1 MRYSLLQKGR
11 LNGCMQLAN
20 LQADTIVFTP
30 IPPPNDMSGAQGSGS
45 SGQSQPPWLGPNPG
59 RTSYANVAAGVAG
72 STQQTASVHLPPAT
86 GQGAYSSIYADQPS
100 RIPLPV
106 PADLDAQGEG
116 GTRIPE
122 SWASGSGRDDLFN
135 TPHYLQQAFNP
146 WGMWLGSPA
155 MSFFRPTYLRGSK
168 YLEDLE
174 ASYNASIAAQQE
186 EPPRPRSG
194 HGSLSKSSSAVS
206 LPKIQASHRGM
217 TYEIIEH
224 QPPVVVEETGPR
236 PLPSRWQDSDKHGS
250 LAIGEDG
257 HQVRYVSPTKSPDHE
272 AAAARTDH
280 PMPPQAGIYYYEVYI
295 ESKGKDGVIGIGF
308 STSKVLLE
316 RLPGW
321 EMESWA
327 YHGDD
332 GKSFCCS
339 PTGKSYGPTFA
350 SGDVVGCGVNFTDR
364 TAFFTKNGV
373 LLGLSTNLQDRI
385 VFDQPSRYRFPGHQ
399 RDGVIPFGWHE
410 ETACTFGSE
419 FWSETL
425 LF

>member
-1 MRYSLLQKGR
+1 
-11 LNGCMQLAN
+11 
-20 LQADTIVFTP
+20 
-30 IPPPNDMSGAQGSGS
+30 
-45 SGQSQPPWLGPNPG
+45 
-59 RTSYANVAAGVAG
+59 
-72 STQQTASVHLPPAT
+72 
-86 GQGAYSSIYADQPS
+86 
-100 RIPLPV
+100 
-106 PADLDAQGEG
+106 
-116 GTRIPE
+116 
-122 SWASGSGRDDLFN
+122 
-135 TPHYLQQAFNP
+135 
-146 WGMWLGSPA
+146 
-155 MSFFRPTYLRGSK
+155 
-168 YLEDLE
+168 
-174 ASYNASIAAQQE
+174 
-186 EPPRPRSG
+186 
-194 HGSLSKSSSAVS
+194 
-206 LPKIQASHRGM
+206 M

-224 QPPVVVEETGPR
+224 QPVVVVEETGPR

-295 ESKGKDGVIGIGF
+295 ESKGKDGVIGVGF

-321 EMESWA
+321 ELESWA

-373 LLGLSTNLQDRI
+373 LLGTFTNIRDRI
-385 VFDQPSRYRFPGHQ
+385 VFDQLVRYRFPGHQ
-399 RDGVIPFGWHE
+399 RDGVIPFSWHE

-425 LF
+425 LFRHRYLHGGMSLS